1 MVSEN
6 TSNPKT
12 PDCHM
17 VCVELTEVRILG
29 GSPEMHSVVG
39 IGANLELPLTE
50 ELSHGQKGK
59 EGPKGVIDDFILAST
74 PECVQWSNRLAA
86 AEGLLV
92 GPSSGAEVKVAI
104 DVAKRTEMKGKT
116 ILVLSAPVAFVV
128 KVIDFGK
135 PKR

>member
-59 EGPKGVIDDFILAST
+59 EGPKGVIDEFIHAST
-74 PECVQWSNRLAA
+74 PECVQWSN
-86 AEGLLV
+86 
-92 GPSSGAEVKVAI
+92 
-104 DVAKRTEMKGKT
+104 
-116 ILVLSAPVAFVV
+116 
-128 KVIDFGK
+128 
-135 PKR
+135 